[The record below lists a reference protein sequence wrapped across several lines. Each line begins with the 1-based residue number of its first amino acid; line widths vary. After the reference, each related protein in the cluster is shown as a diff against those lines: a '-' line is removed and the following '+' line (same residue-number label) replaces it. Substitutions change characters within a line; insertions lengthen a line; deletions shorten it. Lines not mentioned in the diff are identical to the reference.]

1 MLVLTRCEHQVIC
14 IGNDITV
21 TIVRIEHDQ
30 VRLGINAPPDVDV
43 DRQEVRDAIELA
55 GGRRVT

>member
-1 MLVLTRCEHQVIC
+1 MLVLTRCEDEIIC

-21 TIVRIEHDQ
+21 MVVRIDRDQ
-30 VRLGINAPPDVDV
+30 VRLGIKAPPDVAI

-55 GGRRVT
+55 GGRKVT

>member
-1 MLVLTRCEHQVIC
+1 MLVLTRAEDQIIC

-21 TIVRIEHDQ
+21 MVVRIDRDQ
-30 VRLGINAPPDVDV
+30 VRLGIKAPPDIAI

>member
-1 MLVLTRCEHQVIC
+1 MLVLTRCEDEIIC

-21 TIVRIEHDQ
+21 MVVRIDRDQ
-30 VRLGINAPPDVDV
+30 VRLGIKAPPDVAI

-55 GGRRVT
+55 GGRRA

>member
-1 MLVLTRCEHQVIC
+1 MLVLTRAEDEVIC

-21 TIVRIEHDQ
+21 MVVRIDRDQ
-30 VRLGINAPPDVDV
+30 VRLGIKAPPDIAI

>member
-21 TIVRIEHDQ
+21 MVVRIEHDR

>member
-21 TIVRIEHDQ
+21 TVVRIDGDR
-30 VRLGINAPPDVDV
+30 VRLGINAPPDVAV